1 MTDDPKREPLPSWSA
16 RLRVERACDHFEAA
30 WLAGRRPRLEDHLG
44 ATAEPERSAL
54 LRELL
59 ALELAYRRRSGEQP
73 TPEEYRLRFPE
84 HVELI
89 DKVFGEAPPTIP
101 PGSRPAMPTRP
112 TPPEEG
118 LLPPAPPPAATTS
131 SRNGPG
137 SLAAAAP
144 PPDAVRSAAPPPEAA
159 GRPFGTYLLLEE
171 LGRGGMGVVYRAHDR
186 RHGADVALKIMQCVD
201 GASLYRFKQEFRALL
216 DVTHPNLVSLYE
228 LASDGRNWFIT
239 MELIDGVDFLRHVRS
254 APLAPGDPDRS
265 ALASDGPAP
274 ILGPDPLSA
283 TVTKPR
289 EREETIRAQLS
300 PTGGLDPRPTTNLPQ
315 RAAGLPPEGRRRL
328 RDALRQLA
336 EGIAALHAA
345 GKLHR
350 DIKPSNVLVTRT
362 GRVVLLDFGLAT
374 ERDRKGSASSA
385 EGKIVGTVAYMAP
398 EQAAGLPLSSAS
410 DWYSIGVM
418 LYQALTGRLPFLG
431 ESLAILV
438 DKQDYEPPP
447 PCELVPDVPEDL
459 NALCV
464 ELLRRDP
471 RARPSGRE
479 VLRRLGS
486 WTLEPGASPTVTT
499 LSAADLPLI
508 GRDRHLKALAAAFEA
523 VAARRTVVLNI
534 HGRSGVGKSALLQ
547 RFLDG
552 LAERDAAVVLAGR
565 CYERESMPFKAL
577 DSLIDALSRFLR
589 RLPDHEAQTVMPRDI
604 GPLARAFPVL
614 RRVEAVAAAPKR
626 AVESPDP
633 QERRRRAFAALRELL
648 ARLGDRRPLV
658 LAIDDLQ
665 WGDADSLA
673 ALAEV
678 VRPPDPPVLLL
689 LGCYRS
695 EDAATNP
702 FLRAMLAPSEAI
714 PSALERREVAVE
726 PLAHDE
732 SRDLALALLGRADPA
747 TRSQAEAIARESGG
761 NPLFIT
767 ELARAVQDET
777 GGTNPPGEPIALD
790 EVLWSRILRL
800 PDAARRLLEVIAI
813 SGHPLRPTV
822 AWRSL
827 GLASDERAT
836 LALLRSGRLIRST
849 ALSEGEEV
857 ETYHDRVRE
866 TIVARL
872 EPEVVRH
879 HHGRLAHTLEA
890 SGRADPEV
898 LGVHFQGAGEPEKA
912 AEHYARAA
920 GQAAEV
926 LAFDR
931 AARLYRLALELRP
944 PGRMPADGEARRLR
958 TGLAEALANAG
969 RGDEAAREYL
979 AATAGATVADAFELR
994 RRAAMQFLISGHIDQ
1009 GLTTL
1014 RTVLEAVGLNLP
1026 GTLRGAL
1033 WSFLLGRARLR
1044 LRGLRF
1050 RERDPSEIAAADLA
1064 RIDVCWS
1071 AVIGLSVVD
1080 WIRGAD
1086 FQARGLL
1093 LALRAGEPSRIARAL
1108 AMEALCVATAGAR
1121 AARRTAAVLEVA
1133 ETLVRRTEHPYLVG
1147 ILQLAKGVAAHL
1159 EGRWRA
1165 GLDGCDRAATSF
1177 RDHCTGVAW
1186 KELDLAH
1193 SFALWSLIHLGEV
1206 AELSRR
1212 QPVLLQEAQERGD
1225 LYATMNHS
1233 TYSLSLVRLA
1243 SDEPDRARDEIR
1255 RMMGPWSRTGYHVQ
1269 HNDQLWAAVQIELYC
1284 GDGRAAWDLL
1294 TRHWPALVRSQL
1306 LRIQIIRVCMWSL
1319 RARAALAAAA
1329 TADDPTLLLRSAAR
1343 DARRLARE
1351 GVPWSVA
1358 HARFIQG
1365 LLAAARGAH
1374 DEAAVWLDEAAAR
1387 LEAADMRLCAAAAR
1401 ARRGGLPGRVADR
1414 ALVAD
1419 AHAWMADQGIR
1430 NPTRMAAMY
1439 APAVNAD

>member
-1 MTDDPKREPLPSWSA
+1 M
-16 RLRVERACDHFEAA
+16 
-30 WLAGRRPRLEDHLG
+30 
-44 ATAEPERSAL
+44 
-54 LRELL
+54 RELL
-59 ALELAYRRRSGEQP
+59 ALELELCRGRGER
-73 TPEEYRLRFPE
+73 PEPSEYRDRFPE
-84 HVELI
+84 HSAVVDAAFEVQPADRVPADACPFNLNPSWPVVEGYDIL
-89 DKVFGEAPPTIP
+89 D
-101 PGSRPAMPTRP
+101 
-112 TPPEEG
+112 
-118 LLPPAPPPAATTS
+118 
-131 SRNGPG
+131 
-137 SLAAAAP
+137 
-144 PPDAVRSAAPPPEAA
+144 
-159 GRPFGTYLLLEE
+159 E
-171 LGRGGMGVVYRAHDR
+171 LGSGGMGVVYRAHDR
-186 RHGADVALKIMQCVD
+186 RRGADVALKTMQRVD
-201 GASLYRFKQEFRALL
+201 GASLYRFKQEFRAIL

-228 LASDGRNWFIT
+228 LVSDGRNWFIT
-239 MELIDGVDFLRHVRS
+239 MELIDGVDFLRYVRS
-254 APLAPGDPDRS
+254 APPAPGDPDQS
-265 ALASDGPAP
+265 TLASDGPAS
-274 ILGPDPLSA
+274 IIGSDPLSA
-283 TVTKPR
+283 TVTKQ
-289 EREETIRAQLS
+289 EETEGATQTPLS
-300 PTGGLDPRPTTNLPQ
+300 PTGRLDPRPTTNQPP
-315 RAAGLPPEGRRRL
+315 RAATGLPPEGRRRL

-362 GRVVLLDFGLAT
+362 GRVVLMDFGLAT
-374 ERDRKGSASSA
+374 EQDREGIARSA
-385 EGKIVGTVAYMAP
+385 EGQVVGTVAYMAP

-410 DWYSIGVM
+410 DWYSVGVM

-431 ESLAILV
+431 GSLAILM
-438 DKQDYEPPP
+438 DKQKYEPPP
-447 PCELVPDVPEDL
+447 PRELVPDVPEDL
-459 NALCV
+459 NALGV

-486 WTLEPGASPTVTT
+486 LTSEPGSSPTLTT

-523 VAARRTVVLNI
+523 VAARRTVVLNV

-589 RLPDHEAQTVMPRDI
+589 RLPDHEAQTLMPRDI
-604 GPLARAFPVL
+604 GPLARVFPVL
-614 RRVEAVAAAPKR
+614 RRVEAVASAPKR

-702 FLRAMLAPSEAI
+702 SLRTMLAPSEAI
-714 PSALERREVAVE
+714 HPALERREVAVE

-761 NPLFIT
+761 NPLFVA
-767 ELARAVQDET
+767 ELARAVHGEAE
-777 GGTNPPGEPIALD
+777 GPVVGTTPPGEPIALD

-800 PDAARRLLEVIAI
+800 PDDARRLLEVIAI
-813 SGHPLRPTV
+813 SGRPLRPTV

-827 GLASDERAT
+827 GLESDERAA
-836 LALLRSGRLIRST
+836 LAPLRSGRLIRRT
-849 ALSEGEEV
+849 ALSEAEEV

-920 GQAAEV
+920 GQAAEA

-944 PGRMPADGEARRLR
+944 PGRVPADGEACRLR
-958 TGLAEALANAG
+958 AGLAEALANAG
-969 RGDEAAREYL
+969 RGAEAAREYL
-979 AATAGATVADAFELR
+979 AATAGATVADTFEFR

-1009 GLTTL
+1009 GLATL
-1014 RTVLEAVGLNLP
+1014 HTVLEAVGLNLP
-1026 GTLRGAL
+1026 GTPRRAL
-1033 WSFLLGRARLR
+1033 WSLLLGRARLR

-1071 AVIGLSVVD
+1071 AVIGLSTVD

-1086 FQARGLL
+1086 FQTRGLL
-1093 LALRAGEPSRIARAL
+1093 LALRAAN
-1108 AMEALCVATAGAR
+1108 
-1121 AARRTAAVLEVA
+1121 RRGS
-1133 ETLVRRTEHPYLVG
+1133 P
-1147 ILQLAKGVAAHL
+1147 
-1159 EGRWRA
+1159 
-1165 GLDGCDRAATSF
+1165 
-1177 RDHCTGVAW
+1177 
-1186 KELDLAH
+1186 
-1193 SFALWSLIHLGEV
+1193 
-1206 AELSRR
+1206 
-1212 QPVLLQEAQERGD
+1212 
-1225 LYATMNHS
+1225 
-1233 TYSLSLVRLA
+1233 
-1243 SDEPDRARDEIR
+1243 
-1255 RMMGPWSRTGYHVQ
+1255 GPWR
-1269 HNDQLWAAVQIELYC
+1269 
-1284 GDGRAAWDLL
+1284 
-1294 TRHWPALVRSQL
+1294 
-1306 LRIQIIRVCMWSL
+1306 
-1319 RARAALAAAA
+1319 
-1329 TADDPTLLLRSAAR
+1329 
-1343 DARRLARE
+1343 
-1351 GVPWSVA
+1351 
-1358 HARFIQG
+1358 
-1365 LLAAARGAH
+1365 
-1374 DEAAVWLDEAAAR
+1374 
-1387 LEAADMRLCAAAAR
+1387 
-1401 ARRGGLPGRVADR
+1401 
-1414 ALVAD
+1414 
-1419 AHAWMADQGIR
+1419 
-1430 NPTRMAAMY
+1430 
-1439 APAVNAD
+1439 